1 LIRNILHKLLPASV
15 LFRLS
20 AIWWRDVAVSA
31 GPAVVATLIA
41 LWAALYFVRPAPP
54 DTITL
59 TGGPEGSTFASRA
72 EQYRQI
78 LARNGVKLKVLP
90 SSGSLQN
97 LQRLNDPQFR
107 VDVGFVQGGVAGGK
121 SFDNLASLGSLF
133 YEPLAIYY
141 RSTRPLTRLSEL
153 SGKKLAIGAEGSGT
167 RALSI
172 ALLKANGIEA
182 GAATT
187 FSDLQGEDAAQAL
200 IDERIDA
207 AFLMGDSATPP
218 VMRKLLLTPGVRLA
232 DFTQADAYVRRFPY
246 LSKFTLPMGVF
257 DLATNTPMESM
268 TMIGPTVELIARD
281 TLHPALS
288 DMLIEAAREVHGG
301 ASLFRRAGEF
311 PAPLEHEFRISDDA
325 TRYYK
330 SGKGFLYRS
339 LPFWLASLADRM
351 LVLIVPVIVLLI
363 PGLRMVPWLYT
374 WRIRS
379 RLFRRYGELMAL
391 ERSAMDATRPQE
403 RQQLIQRL
411 DDVERA
417 VNNTKMPLAFADQVY
432 VLREHI
438 RFVRDKLAQ
447 GSVAA

>member
-1 LIRNILHKLLPASV
+1 
-15 LFRLS
+15 
-20 AIWWRDVAVSA
+20 
-31 GPAVVATLIA
+31 
-41 LWAALYFVRPAPP
+41 LYVVRPAPP
-54 DTITL
+54 DTSTL

>member
-1 LIRNILHKLLPASV
+1 V

-20 AIWWRDVAVSA
+20 AIWWRDVAESA